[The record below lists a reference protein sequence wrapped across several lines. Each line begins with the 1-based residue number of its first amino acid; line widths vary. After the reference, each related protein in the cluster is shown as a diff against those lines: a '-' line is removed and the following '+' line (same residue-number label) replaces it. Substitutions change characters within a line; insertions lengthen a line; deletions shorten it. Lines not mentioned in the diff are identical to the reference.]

1 MQWKNASSPNP
12 RKFKVQAPAGKIKC
26 TVFWDA
32 EGLLLIDYMPHK
44 VTVTGIYY
52 ADLIRKLRWEK
63 LTQVPLLL
71 HDNAPAHRSDV
82 GQAVILEC
90 GFEEMRH
97 PPYSPDLAPSDYHL
111 FPNLKEHLRGQ
122 RFSTDDEL
130 KYATEEWLKG
140 QSELPYFISQAL
152 KNSEI
157 ATNCAL
163 TMVVTV
169 VLCRKINICSSVY
182 LLFKQVG
189 LTTFLPP
196 LVQIQLNIWKH

>member
-1 MQWKNASSPNP
+1 
-12 RKFKVQAPAGKIKC
+12 
-26 TVFWDA
+26 
-32 EGLLLIDYMPHK
+32 
-44 VTVTGIYY
+44 
-52 ADLIRKLRWEK
+52 

-196 LVQIQLNIWKH
+196 LVQIQLNI